1 MKIKIGSSN
10 DKALKSKLKE
20 VYYIETVEYVY
31 LWTDDNKW
39 LEINKIDNTINTIPY
54 VNGDITIEE
63 FLKDSEDNP
72 QFQRAILNPNDIEII
87 INVKN

>member
-10 DKALKSKLKE
+10 DKALKSKIKE

-31 LWTDDNKW
+31 LWTNDNKW

-63 FLKDSEDNP
+63 FLKDCEDNP

-87 INVKN
+87 INIKN